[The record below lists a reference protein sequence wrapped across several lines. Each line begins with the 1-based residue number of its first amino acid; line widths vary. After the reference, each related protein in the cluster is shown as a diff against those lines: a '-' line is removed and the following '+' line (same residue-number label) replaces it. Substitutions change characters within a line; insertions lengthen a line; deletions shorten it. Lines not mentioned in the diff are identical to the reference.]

1 MNYRNVTDTFIKVAK
16 VYQQDMREAI
26 NYLRAQKVYA
36 RMANKEPKIDARD
49 FVPMVAL
56 MGIQGNTP
64 QERAED
70 IHKKLDAMTA
80 AFEDPN
86 PSGREYYLN
95 LLYNLVDTFDPDKVD
110 MHDEKQVGTLL
121 QSLLIDQ
128 TVATKRIENPEY
140 FSKRYPTPQA
150 RTLMDARDHF
160 RMAVGSTIKTHL
172 VENKI
177 NIEIELS
184 LPFAFPKHV
193 QEIQY
198 LREEFEKSLR
208 DQAVE
213 KNGNV
218 PKSTTVDF
226 PILDTMVPMV
236 GKDIADLPHHSSPES
251 DLMLNYFLFM
261 VQNSQLQDG
270 SKNSQ
275 GLKQAGIEDLTE
287 ALYIDGKPF
296 AEFEKEHFPNAAN
309 RDELHYPLLT
319 NCMLSGKHKL
329 DVVYAY
335 RNEKGEMQ
343 YEAKLLRAAITPQ
356 QEQQYLQ
363 QFSWLRRLFNWGP
376 FRIESLQEKMDR
388 IVDTQET
395 EERHAGIIADQ
406 RERIVAGIKIIEEN
420 ERQRKLSLEQNERR
434 RTAYAQEKERLADSV
449 ANWDKDSV
457 IGILGQQITA
467 SYTVNN
473 AEVNGICD
481 TIRKEIASTNPPD
494 IYDKISPLFAK
505 LVLYSQLCSER
516 EANNGQPGETEQMLR
531 AGKSIKENIQDA
543 AAAMAKNPVFRNL
556 VLEKMG
562 TTINTIICPGIAL
575 FETLMGS
582 GGCDRFRVE
591 FIQKLQ
597 NMPQQKTQ
605 QAATVTKEIENQ
617 KKTETLL
624 K

>member
-16 VYQQDMREAI
+16 LYQQDMLEAR
-26 NYLRAQKVYA
+26 NYLGTQNVYV
-36 RMANKEPKIDARD
+36 RMANKDPQVDARD

-86 PSGREYYLN
+86 PSSREYYLN

-140 FSKRYPTPQA
+140 FSRRYPTPQA

-172 VENKI
+172 VENKV
-177 NIEIELS
+177 NIDIKLS
-184 LPFAFPKHV
+184 LPLAFPKNV

-198 LREEFEKSLR
+198 LREEFQKSLR
-208 DQAVE
+208 DKAVRE
-213 KNGNV
+213 NGNL
-218 PKSTTVDF
+218 PKSVTVDF
-226 PILDTMVPMV
+226 PILDTMIPMA
-236 GKDIADLPHHSSPES
+236 GKDIADLPHYSTQDT
-251 DLMLNYFLFM
+251 DLLTNYFLFM
-261 VQNSQLQDG
+261 VQNSQLQEG

-275 GLKQAGIEDLTE
+275 GLKEAGMEDLKE

-296 AEFEKEHFPNAAN
+296 AQFEKEHFPEGAN
-309 RDELHYPLLT
+309 RDELHYSLLT

-343 YEAKLLRAAITPQ
+343 YEAKLLRASITPQ

-395 EERHAGIIADQ
+395 EVRHAGIIADQ
-406 RERIVAGIKIIEEN
+406 KERIVAGINRTKEN
-420 ERQRKLSLEQNERR
+420 ERQKKLSLEQNEQRR
-434 RTAYAQEKERLADSV
+434 AAYAQEKERLATSV
-449 ANWDKDSV
+449 AKWEKDSV

-467 SYTVNN
+467 TYTVKKDQ
-473 AEVNGICD
+473 VNGICD

-516 EANNGQPGETEQMLR
+516 EANNGQPGATEKMLR

-543 AAAMAKNPVFRNL
+543 AVLMAKSPVFRNL
-556 VLEKMG
+556 VLDKMG
-562 TTINTIICPGIAL
+562 TTTSNILHPGISL
-575 FETLMGS
+575 FETLIGS

-591 FIQKLQ
+591 FMQKLQ
-597 NMPQQKTQ
+597 NMPQQNQ
-605 QAATVTKEIENQ
+605 QPAATNTNELENQ
-617 KKTETLL
+617 KKTETLV